1 MCRIFVLEMNL
12 KGDDMKT
19 QTITIQGMTCGHCVM
34 AVRKELSKLPDIAIK
49 DVKIGS
55 AVVDADESP
64 ATQEKLKKA
73 VEEAGYSVAS
83 IQ

>member
-1 MCRIFVLEMNL
+1 
-12 KGDDMKT
+12 MKT
-19 QTITIQGMTCGHCVM
+19 QTVKIQGMSCNHCVM
-34 AVRKELSKLPDIAIK
+34 HVKKELSKIADISIK
-49 DVKIGS
+49 DVQIGS

-73 VEEAGYSVAS
+73 VEEAGYSVVS